1 VIGGLILAAGD
12 GSRFGG
18 SGSKLLAELDGHPLL
33 QYAVNAQCAVP
44 ELERVVVVL
53 GASAEELRQRIDF
66 GRAETVLC
74 ADWEDGQAASLR
86 CGVGAFPEA
95 DKLVVT
101 LGDSP
106 LVTPELIGRF
116 VNEPGGMRAVYDGR
130 PGHPVVLG
138 PEQLEAIT
146 KLTGDEGAR
155 GLLRGGRTI
164 ECSDLCSGRDVD
176 TPEDLEAIR
185 HETRAIV

>member
-18 SGSKLLAELDGHPLL
+18 SESKLLAELDGSPLL
-33 QYAVNAQCAVP
+33 QYAVNAQCAMP

-53 GASAEELRQRIDF
+53 GASAEEVRRRIDF

-86 CGVGAFPEA
+86 CGADAFPDA

-106 LVTPELIGRF
+106 LVTPELIVRF
-116 VNEPGGMRAVYDGR
+116 INEPGGTRAVYDGR

-138 PEQLEAIT
+138 PEQLQAIA

-164 ECSDLCSGRDVD
+164 ECGDLCSGRDVD

-185 HETRAIV
+185 HEARAIV